1 LAGAFGLAW
10 RRYWVDALA
19 SLALFVL
26 AAIAAGRIWRFPVA
40 DEVATIVPLIPSAFR
55 SSTWALARFYLQG
68 GDIHP
73 PTIFLFFSTLYA
85 LGIGEAALHLCS
97 LAMTAAALALWQLL
111 TLAMIGRHDE
121 GAVRPTTRLVSVLLF
136 GLTPLAIGQGDA
148 IRWYAQFA
156 LAVALFATLY
166 LAAKARAAR
175 LASAIPLGVAA
186 SINLIAPLVVIPLA
200 IHRYLLERA
209 WQPSF
214 DAAYWAIFALFASPG
229 LYSAVF
235 IAKQQFDWL
244 RHYQFGASPL
254 VAGAADILGFFGGN
268 AIGVGHAW
276 VLLPVIVLAACAIVS
291 LIDRRERANPIHLC
305 LLLLGAMVPAA
316 LAGFWES
323 RSFLY
328 LAPVQILVL
337 TVFIDRILQRDF
349 GLRAILVTACAIL
362 ASIVAIG
369 DLASGT
375 HPFKRTAAV
384 PYRDVI
390 EFVERNDRGDSLVV
404 SFDPVASWELAAQG
418 TASQRCIR
426 DIPGREPA
434 CFAERQHAESIFVI
448 GAPSGP
454 YQSAYWRRE
463 SGEPVFA
470 ARLAKIIG
478 ARTKVGEL
486 QVGHDEDAALKTWLT
501 GVPLDEFI
509 LAVDLYR

>member
-1 LAGAFGLAW
+1 MASAFGLAW
-10 RRYWVDALA
+10 RLYWVDALA
-19 SLALFVL
+19 SGALFVL
-26 AAIAAGRIWRFPVA
+26 AAIAAGRICRFPVA
-40 DEVATIVPLIPSAFR
+40 DEVATIVPLVPSAFR
-55 SSTWALARFYLQG
+55 SSTWALAHFYLQG

-73 PTIFLFFSTLYA
+73 PTTFLFFSALYA
-85 LGIGEAALHLCS
+85 LGVGEAALHLCS

-111 TLAMIGRHDE
+111 TLALIGRHDE
-121 GAVRPTTRLVSVLLF
+121 GSVRPITRFVSVLLF

-148 IRWYAQFA
+148 IRWYPQFA

-166 LAAKARAAR
+166 LASKTSAAR
-175 LASAIPLGVAA
+175 LASAIPLGVAT
-186 SINLIAPLVVIPLA
+186 SINLIAPLVIIPLA

-209 WQPSF
+209 WRPSF

-235 IAKQQFDWL
+235 IAKRQFDWL

-254 VAGAADILGFFGGN
+254 AAGAADILGFFGGN
-268 AIGVGHAW
+268 GVGVGHAW
-276 VLLPVIVLAACAIVS
+276 VLLPVIVLAAWTIVS
-291 LIDRRERANPIHLC
+291 LIDRRERANPIHFC

-337 TVFIDRILQRDF
+337 TVFIDRILQRGF
-349 GLRAILVTACAIL
+349 GLGASLITGCAVL
-362 ASIVAIG
+362 PGIVAIV

-375 HPFKRTAAV
+375 HPFKRTAV
-384 PYRDVI
+384 PYGDVT
-390 EFVERNDRGDSLVV
+390 EFVERNDHGDSLVV
-404 SFDPVASWELAAQG
+404 SFDPVASWELAALG
-418 TASQRCIR
+418 TAAQRCVR

-434 CFAERQHAESIFVI
+434 CFAEQRHPESIFVI
-448 GAPSGP
+448 GAPSGS
-454 YQSAYWRRE
+454 YQSTYWKRE
-463 SGEPVFA
+463 SGQPIFA

-486 QVGHDEDAALKTWLT
+486 QVGHDDDAALKTWLT

-509 LAVDLYR
+509 LTVDLYR

>member
-1 LAGAFGLAW
+1 M
-10 RRYWVDALA
+10 
-19 SLALFVL
+19 LFVL

-40 DEVATIVPLIPSAFR
+40 DEIATIVPLVPSAAR

-73 PTIFLFFSTLYA
+73 PTTFVFFSTLYD
-85 LGIGEAALHLCS
+85 LGVGEAALHLCS
-97 LAMTAAALALWQLL
+97 LAMTAAALALWQFL
-111 TLAMIGRHDE
+111 TLALIGRHDE
-121 GAVRPTTRLVSVLLF
+121 GAVRPITRFAAVLLC

-148 IRWYAQFA
+148 IRWYPQFA

-166 LAAKARAAR
+166 LASNTRAAR

-200 IHRYLLERA
+200 IYRYLLERA
-209 WQPSF
+209 WRPSF
-214 DAAYWAIFALFASPG
+214 DVAYWAIFLLFASPG

-244 RHYQFGASPL
+244 SHYQFGASPL
-254 VAGAADILGFFGGN
+254 AAGAADILGFFGGN
-268 AIGVGHAW
+268 AVGVGHAW
-276 VLLPVIVLAACAIVS
+276 MLLPAVLLAACAMVS

-305 LLLLGAMVPAA
+305 LLLLGAIVPAA
-316 LAGFWES
+316 LSGFWES

-337 TVFIDRILQRDF
+337 TVFIDRISQRGF
-349 GLRAILVTACAIL
+349 GFGAILITACAVL
-362 ASIVAIG
+362 PGLVAIG

-375 HPFKRTAAV
+375 HPFKRTAAI
-384 PYRDVI
+384 PYGEVI
-390 EFVERNDRGDSLVV
+390 EFIEQNDRGGSLVV

-418 TASQRCIR
+418 TASQRCVR
-426 DIPGREPA
+426 DIPGHEPA
-434 CFAERQHAESIFVI
+434 CFAERQHAEALFVI
-448 GAPSGP
+448 GAPSGR
-454 YQSAYWRRE
+454 YQSTYWRAE
-463 SGEPVFA
+463 YAPVFA

-486 QVGHDEDAALKTWLT
+486 RVGHDEDAALKTWLT

-509 LAVDLYR
+509 LTVDLYR